1 MIIEHDIVVLSMDIP
16 EHGLTKGDVGVVVHC
31 YDEQKGFEVE
41 FVTAGGATIAVLT
54 LTKENIRPIHAQEI
68 LHARELSVSI

>member
-16 EHGLTKGDVGVVVHC
+16 EHGLTKGDVGAVVHC

-41 FVTAGGATIAVLT
+41 FVTAGGTTIAVLT

-68 LHARELSVSI
+68 LHARELSASI